1 MQALAIN
8 LGSSSLKAAIVDAAA
23 GAPLWRATWPLEE
36 SAGGSAQ
43 LAARIVTDLR
53 AKGLV
58 PTAVVHRIVHGGSAF
73 RSAVAITAD
82 VRRDLA
88 ALDSLAPLHNPPA
101 LALLDALRVAFPDVP
116 HVAAFDTS
124 FHARMPQP
132 ARRYALPDDLGIER
146 FGFHG
151 LSHSN
156 VMHAVSRHLAVPPT
170 ELRIISCHLG
180 NGASAAAIE
189 RGVSIDTSMG
199 MTPLEGLVMGS
210 RAGDLDPGA
219 VLALLRSA
227 GGDVEAVDALLS
239 RGAGLMGMTGT
250 HDVREL
256 EMRSAKGDA
265 VASSA
270 LQLYAYRVRKYIG
283 AYAAVLGG
291 VDVIAFTGGVGENAA
306 SMRARCLERLDF
318 LGVAVDS
325 RLNAAA
331 RVSTA
336 APVADINAPSG
347 KVRLLV
353 VAADEESEMVR
364 EAAGLLGA

>member
-1 MQALAIN
+1 MHVLAIN
-8 LGSSSLKAAIVDAAA
+8 LGSSSLKAAIVDPVA
-23 GAPLWRATWPLEE
+23 GVPLWRATWPFEE
-36 SAGGSAQ
+36 SEDGPA
-43 LAARIVTDLR
+43 LLTARILTDLR
-53 AKGLV
+53 TTGLE

-73 RSAVAITAD
+73 RSAVAITAG

-101 LALLDALRVAFPDVP
+101 LALLDALRFAFPGVP

-124 FHARMPQP
+124 FHARMPETG
-132 ARRYALPDDLGIER
+132 RRYALPADLGIER

-156 VMHAVSRHLAVPPT
+156 VMHAASRFLAVPPAG
-170 ELRIISCHLG
+170 LKIISCHLG

-189 RGVSIDTSMG
+189 HGASIDTSMG

-227 GGDVEAVDALLS
+227 GRDVDAVESLLS

-256 EMRSAKGDA
+256 EMRGAKGDA
-265 VASSA
+265 TALSA
-270 LQLYAYRVRKYIG
+270 LRLYAYRVRKYIG

-306 SMRARCLERLDF
+306 SMRARCLERLEF

-325 RLNAAA
+325 RLNAVA
-331 RVSTA
+331 RVSATV
-336 APVADINAPSG
+336 PVAEIGAPSG
-347 KVRLLV
+347 RVRLLV

-364 EAAGLLGA
+364 EAALLLGS

>member
-1 MQALAIN
+1 
-8 LGSSSLKAAIVDAAA
+8 
-23 GAPLWRATWPLEE
+23 
-36 SAGGSAQ
+36 
-43 LAARIVTDLR
+43 
-53 AKGLV
+53 
-58 PTAVVHRIVHGGSAF
+58 
-73 RSAVAITAD
+73 

-101 LALLDALRVAFPDVP
+101 LALLDALRTAFPDVP

-124 FHARMPQP
+124 FHARMPET
-132 ARRYALPDDLGIER
+132 ARRYALPEALGIER

-156 VMHAVSRHLAVPPT
+156 VMHATSRHLAVSPAA
-170 ELRIISCHLG
+170 LKIISCHLG

-189 RGVSIDTSMG
+189 HGVSIDTSMG

-219 VLALLRSA
+219 VLALLRSP
-227 GGDVEAVDALLS
+227 GRDVEAVDALLS

-250 HDVREL
+250 HDLREL

-265 VASSA
+265 TASSA
-270 LQLYAYRVRKYIG
+270 LLLYAYRVRKYIG

-306 SMRARCLERLDF
+306 LMRARCLERLEF
-318 LGVAVDS
+318 LGVALEP
-325 RLNAAA
+325 RRNEIA
-331 RVSTA
+331 RVSATV
-336 APVADINAPSG
+336 PVAQISAPAG
-347 KVRLLV
+347 KVRVLV

-364 EAAGLLGA
+364 EAAGLLGG